1 MTDRFGSISSGQM
14 VEDLNAKQSFA
25 ITEAHLSRLY
35 SKVVAEEESLATLKA
50 TLYEAFEES
59 LGSLNS
65 ATATTADIVNG
76 LNALSQK
83 LKQL

>member
-14 VEDLNAKQSFA
+14 VEDL
-25 ITEAHLSRLY
+25 ITEDHLSRLY